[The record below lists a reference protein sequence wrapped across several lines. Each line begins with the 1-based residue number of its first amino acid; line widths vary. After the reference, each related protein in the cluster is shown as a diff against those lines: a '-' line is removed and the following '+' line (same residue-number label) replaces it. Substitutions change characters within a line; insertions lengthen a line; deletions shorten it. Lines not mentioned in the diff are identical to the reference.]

1 MSKLICN
8 HCQAENPPDAHT
20 CHQCGRSVTAVTLLV
35 CINCQAENPPDL
47 TYCERCG
54 ALLVDRLGIAEADE
68 DDNLGE
74 LTDWLREALAGEIAG
89 ATPEPDAEETSLT
102 DWLEKELADEG
113 VDDDPASSLEIGE
126 GSFTGWLDTTL
137 AEDTE
142 GEPASA
148 AADAVAEPAPGGLTD
163 WLDREL
169 AKETSEDDQDSSSET
184 GEGGLTGWLSAALAK
199 ELEEAADG
207 AAAEPPSSGLTA
219 WLDAEMADDVAAETD
234 PSPESDEPPLT
245 DWLRASLFDETGAD
259 ADDELSTT
267 GPLPSWLVD
276 LAPQDTNILSLSE
289 EETDEADERFT
300 GSLDWLGIGPSDT
313 EPATVD
319 VDSEAEEWPDDFLE
333 DEEPDAAS
341 ESTTEED
348 DLSLTDWLETDWAGE
363 LDDLE
368 LAAEG
373 QEVELSLTDWLDT
386 EWTGEVTPAESER
399 VAEEIDEDLIAAA
412 DSEGVDQ
419 PPPAAATAE
428 IDEGTDDAA
437 DWLDAIA
444 LVEPEVEAAA
454 VEVAEPDEEELP
466 DWLSAVKA
474 DEDSEMPAT
483 GPLPDWLVD
492 FAPRDT
498 NILDASTDELD
509 LSQGLDW
516 LQAAAADEIGEQEAG
531 ALAAETDVPAADWL
545 DEELAEEPTAPKSVT
560 LPEDGADELTAWSE
574 ADLTEDMLDT
584 LAEAGDS
591 ESGFTAWLDA
601 FGDDALEADV
611 DSPVVAE
618 VSESREDELPAW
630 MSEVSQGDLADADEV
645 AKWLSGEEI
654 GTWAD
659 EPATALDDLAQLAD
673 AAKQPPKEQ
682 LPPELAGAALPDWL
696 RDAPGAEEADALAED
711 WPTAATDDA
720 LLEWLRAD
728 DAAVKAEVVDSQPPT
743 DLPATA
749 TTEWDDVLGEAP
761 DEAELPDLGELPP
774 PEKREATPLPTLGE
788 IPDWM
793 QALKPAE
800 MAAEEIPL
808 PMEEPSVATGPLAGL
823 RGVVGI
829 EPIIA
834 QPHKAMLAAP
844 ALVSP
849 EQQLRVALLRRL
861 VDDEPTSHLTA
872 DARRPGA
879 PSTGYRLVLATLL
892 LLAIVAGLLLP
903 GLTVESELL
912 RPPAPEAPPAA
923 LDFDTAVQN
932 AAGRPVLVAFEY
944 TPALAGELDTQAL
957 LLLRQIAGNGSP
969 VITVSQS
976 AAGLA
981 KANSLTAAVPELN
994 HESIG
999 FLPGEALGLRY
1010 LTTCIRTAQECQ
1022 TVNGRNL
1029 GTSLNQIALI
1039 VLITGE
1045 RDNLVNWVE
1054 QVGTQVDTAVVAI
1067 MTQALG
1073 PVAAPYQV
1081 TGQLSGTLAG
1091 LPDGAAYEQLRG
1103 QEDGPALQHWQSVTL
1118 ARWLAVV
1125 LLIAGNGWY
1134 GLTHLLNRRR
1144 KKGRS
1149 A

>member
-1 MSKLICN
+1 MSKLICD

-20 CHQCGRSVTAVTLLV
+20 CRQCGRPVAAVVPLV

-47 TYCERCG
+47 AYCERCG
-54 ALLVDRLGIAEADE
+54 ALLVDRLGVADADEAD
-68 DDNLGE
+68 DLDG
-74 LTDWLREALAGEIAG
+74 LTDWLREALSGDIGGVTEDPA
-89 ATPEPDAEETSLT
+89 AEETGLT
-102 DWLEKELADEG
+102 DWLENELAAETGEDIQ
-113 VDDDPASSLEIGE
+113 DLASESGDS
-126 GSFTGWLDTTL
+126 SFTGWLGTAL
-137 AEDTE
+137 ASETEDP
-142 GEPASA
+142 GDDA
-148 AADAVAEPAPGGLTD
+148 AAEPAPT
-163 WLDREL
+163 
-169 AKETSEDDQDSSSET
+169 
-184 GEGGLTGWLSAALAK
+184 GLTGWLESELAEETGQDDQGSASESGDSFTGWLGAALA
-199 ELEEAADG
+199 EESEDADDSQ
-207 AAAEPPSSGLTA
+207 AFEPASSGLTA
-219 WLDAEMADDVAAETD
+219 WLDAEMADDEADTD
-234 PSPESDEPPLT
+234 PSPEADEPALT
-245 DWLRASLFDETGAD
+245 DWLRATLFDETDAD
-259 ADDELSTT
+259 AADDELSTT
-267 GPLPSWLVD
+267 GPLPSWLVE

-289 EETDEADERFT
+289 EETNEADERFT
-300 GSLDWLGIGPSDT
+300 GSLDWLGIAPSDT
-313 EPATVD
+313 EPTTAD
-319 VDSEAEEWPDDFLE
+319 GDSEAEEWPDDILGHE
-333 DEEPDAAS
+333 GPDAES
-341 ESTTEED
+341 ESATVED

-363 LDDLE
+363 LDDLD
-368 LAAEG
+368 LAAEAP
-373 QEVELSLTDWLDT
+373 EVELSLTDWLDT
-386 EWTGEVTPAESER
+386 EWMGEVTPADSEG
-399 VAEEIDEDLIAAA
+399 VAEEIAEDLIAAA
-412 DSEGVDQ
+412 DSEAVDQ
-419 PPPAAATAE
+419 PPPAAAALE
-428 IDEGTDDAA
+428 IDEETDDVAE
-437 DWLDAIA
+437 WLDAIA
-444 LVEPEVEAAA
+444 LVEPEAETAA

-474 DEDSEMPAT
+474 DEYSEMPAT

-516 LQAAAADEIGEQEAG
+516 LQAAAADEIAEEEAG
-531 ALAAETDVPAADWL
+531 ALAAGTDLTADDWL
-545 DEELAEEPTAPKSVT
+545 DEELDKVPATPETMTLLEE
-560 LPEDGADELTAWSE
+560 GAGDLTAWTE

-601 FGDDALEADV
+601 FADDALEADV
-611 DSPVVAE
+611 DSPVVEE
-618 VSESREDELPAW
+618 VSDSREDELPLW
-630 MSEVSQGDLADADEV
+630 MSDVAQGDLADADEV
-645 AKWLSGEEI
+645 VKWLSGEEI

-659 EPATALDDLAQLAD
+659 EPATTLDDFAFLAD

-682 LPPELAGAALPDWL
+682 LEQLPPELARAALPDWL
-696 RDAPGAEEADALAED
+696 RDAPGAEEADGLPED
-711 WPTAATDDA
+711 WPVGAADDD
-720 LLEWLRAD
+720 LPEWLRVD
-728 DAAVKAEVVDSQPPT
+728 GDAFERGVVDSQPSA
-743 DLPATA
+743 DLPAPA
-749 TTEWDDVLGEAP
+749 ATEWDDVLGEAP
-761 DEAELPDLGELPP
+761 DDAELLDLGELPP
-774 PEKREATPLPTLGE
+774 PERSAATPLPTLGE

-800 MAAEEIPL
+800 MANKEMPL
-808 PMEEPSVATGPLAGL
+808 SIEEPAIATGPLAGL

-834 QPHKAMLAAP
+834 QPHQAMLAAP
-844 ALVSP
+844 TLVSP

-861 VDDEPTSHLTA
+861 IDDEPASHLTT
-872 DARRPGA
+872 DARRPGV
-879 PSTGYRLVLATLL
+879 PSAGYRLVLTILL
-892 LLAIVAGLLLP
+892 LLAIVTGLLLP
-903 GLTVESELL
+903 GLPVELELL
-912 RPPAPEAPPAA
+912 RPTAPAA
-923 LDFDTAVQN
+923 SPATLDLHTAVQN

-944 TPALAGELDTQAL
+944 TPALAGELDTQAK

-981 KANSLTAAVPELN
+981 KANSLAAAVPELN
-994 HESIG
+994 HDSIG

-1010 LTTCIRTAQECQ
+1010 LATCIRSAQECQ

-1054 QVGTQVDTAVVAI
+1054 QVGAQLDTPVVAI

-1103 QEDGPALQHWQSVTL
+1103 EEDGPALQHWQSVTL

-1134 GLTHLLNRRR
+1134 GLTHLVNRRH

-1149 A
+1149 T